1 MPKRAFASVDDRLQP
16 RSAARWTRGTR
27 LGHILLLRRSRQ
39 APWARCRLDRC
50 LGAVRGATK
59 TSRHEAA
66 SWATEEVSSWR
77 PESSY
82 LDRGDL
88 RVGEADEQE
97 DASPQIYAIATWAES
112 ALKGDHCLRSTHA
125 AELTP
130 DCETSETP
138 LLAALGAGV
147 AATEALLLENSPA
160 LSARVF
166 RALASGM
173 ACETAVGS
181 VMSKYR
187 HSSLEE
193 GVPLLD

>member
-16 RSAARWTRGTR
+16 RSTARWTRGTH
-27 LGHILLLRRSRQ
+27 LGHILLRRRSRQ
-39 APWARCRLDRC
+39 ALWTRCRLGRC
-50 LGAVRGATK
+50 LRAVRGATK
-59 TSRHEAA
+59 TRRYGAA
-66 SWATEEVSSWR
+66 SWAREEVSSWQ
-77 PESSY
+77 PDSSY
-82 LDRGDL
+82 SDREDL
-88 RVGEADEQE
+88 RVGEEDEQA
-97 DASPQIYAIATWAES
+97 DASSQIYAIATWAES
-112 ALKGDHCLRSTHA
+112 ALKGNHCLRPTHG

-138 LLAALGAGV
+138 LLAVLGAGV
-147 AATEALLLENSPA
+147 AATEVLLLENSPA

-181 VMSKYR
+181 VMSKHR
-187 HSSLEE
+187 RSSEE